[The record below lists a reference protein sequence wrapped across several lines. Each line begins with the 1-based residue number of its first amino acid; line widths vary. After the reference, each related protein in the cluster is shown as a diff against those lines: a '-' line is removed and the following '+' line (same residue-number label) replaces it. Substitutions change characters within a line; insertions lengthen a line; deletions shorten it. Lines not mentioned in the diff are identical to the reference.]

1 MKTNTIIFLA
11 TLAVLM
17 FYSTMAAKDMSL
29 DDDSDEEMTQEE
41 KRMLVRSMLEV
52 EDDDASFY
60 ARKLKPGC
68 VRCRLFF
75 QCCLPNV
82 CHQHTIMNKC
92 QRIKAPKA

>member
-1 MKTNTIIFLA
+1 
-11 TLAVLM
+11 M
-17 FYSTMAAKDMSL
+17 FYSTMAANDMSL

-68 VRCRLFF
+68 VRCRLHFF
-75 QCCLPNV
+75 HCCSPNI
-82 CHQHTIMNKC
+82 CLRRHIRPNKC
-92 QRIKAPKA
+92 QRVKAPKE